1 MDMLVELAAANA
13 AFSVIKKTL
22 LNGKSMLDAGD
33 AVYKYFKAE
42 NDIAKEVAAKG
53 KNSALEA
60 WQAQQQLRRQEGE
73 LKELLNSQQLMGYHD
88 FIQFRAEYAREQ
100 KEAAKQLAK
109 KKYIRQQE
117 IEDSMVLG
125 IKVMSGLLVTVG
137 IISGVAIYLR

>member
-1 MDMLVELAAANA
+1 MLVELAAANA

-60 WQAQQQLRRQEGE
+60 WQAQQQLRRQEEE
-73 LKELLNSQQLMGYHD
+73 LKELLNSQQMMGYHD
-88 FIQFRAEYAREQ
+88 FVQFRAEHAREQ